1 MTCFR
6 PSLFRLLLAGAAGV
20 GLVMIN
26 DVSPTTSGYFA
37 TKAHAIIG
45 RPATPMSYAGV
56 ARRTTRREAYGVGA
70 YVGYRGYGYGAGA
83 VGAAAVGAAAYG
95 AATYGAGNC
104 VQVTDV
110 YGRLV
115 TQCY

>member
-1 MTCFR
+1 MTKAGLR
-6 PSLFRLLLAGAAGV
+6 AYQMALAGAVGAGFLMV
-20 GLVMIN
+20 N
-26 DVSPTTSGYFA
+26 DVSPTTSGYFV
-37 TKAHAIIG
+37 TKAQAIIG

-56 ARRTTRREAYGVGA
+56 ARRTTRREAYGTGA
-70 YVGYRGYGYGAGA
+70 YGGYRGYGYGAGA
-83 VGAAAVGAAAYG
+83 VVAAAVGAAAYG
-95 AATYGAGNC
+95 AATYGSGSC

>member
-1 MTCFR
+1 MTNVISR
-6 PSLFRLLLAGAAGV
+6 TLQATTAAIAGLGLFMV
-20 GLVMIN
+20 D
-26 DVSPTTSGYFA
+26 DVSPTTSGLFV

-56 ARRTTRREAYGVGA
+56 ARRTTRRAY
-70 YVGYRGYGYGAGA
+70 
-83 VGAAAVGAAAYG
+83 GAAAYG
-95 AATYGAGNC
+95 APVVVAPGYAAPGGC
-104 VQVTDV
+104 VQVVDV

>member
-1 MTCFR
+1 MTNLTSR
-6 PSLFRLLLAGAAGV
+6 TLQAAIAAIAGLGLFMV
-20 GLVMIN
+20 D
-26 DVSPTTSGYFA
+26 DVSPTTSGLFV

-56 ARRTTRREAYGVGA
+56 ARRTTRRAY
-70 YVGYRGYGYGAGA
+70 
-83 VGAAAVGAAAYG
+83 GAAAYG
-95 AATYGAGNC
+95 APVVAAPAYAAPGGC
-104 VQVTDV
+104 VQVVDV

>member
-1 MTCFR
+1 MTNVTSR
-6 PSLFRLLLAGAAGV
+6 TLQATIAAIAGLGV
-20 GLVMIN
+20 D
-26 DVSPTTSGYFA
+26 DVSPTTSGLFV

-56 ARRTTRREAYGVGA
+56 ARRTTRRAY
-70 YVGYRGYGYGAGA
+70 
-83 VGAAAVGAAAYG
+83 GAAAYG
-95 AATYGAGNC
+95 APVVAAPAYAAPGGC
-104 VQVTDV
+104 VQVVDV